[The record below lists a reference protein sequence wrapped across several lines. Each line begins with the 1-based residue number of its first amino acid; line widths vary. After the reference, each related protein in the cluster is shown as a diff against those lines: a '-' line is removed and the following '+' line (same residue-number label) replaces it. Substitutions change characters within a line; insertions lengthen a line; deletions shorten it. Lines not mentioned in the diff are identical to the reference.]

1 MTRMHKK
8 EMGKMKTNTNSIK
21 PIPAIAV
28 QYADEVRKRLGV
40 HVREVI
46 LFGSQAR
53 GDATEASDYDFVVIV
68 DEKSRQLRDAITD
81 AGTTVLNTTDRLCA
95 SLVYGEDQ
103 WHRVLSTPLGWNIS
117 REGVEL

>member
-1 MTRMHKK
+1 
-8 EMGKMKTNTNSIK
+8 MKANTKSIK
-21 PIPAIAV
+21 PVPAIAV
-28 QYADEVRKRLGV
+28 QYVYEVRKRLGA

-53 GDATEASDYDFVVIV
+53 GDATDASDYDFVVIV
-68 DEKSRQLRDAITD
+68 DEKSRQLRDTVTD